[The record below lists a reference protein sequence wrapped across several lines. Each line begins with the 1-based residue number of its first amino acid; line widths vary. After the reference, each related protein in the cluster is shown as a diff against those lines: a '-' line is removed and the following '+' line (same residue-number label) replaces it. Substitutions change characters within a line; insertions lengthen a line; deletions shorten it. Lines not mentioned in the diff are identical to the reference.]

1 MNNLELEAS
10 HRDFGGSL
18 KSEAETLLTKLELL
32 GIMLMTEREAEAD
45 ELYNEALELAR
56 SLVEGE
62 E

>member
-1 MNNLELEAS
+1 MK
-10 HRDFGGSL
+10 DSL

-32 GIMLMTEREAEAD
+32 GIMMMSGRLDEAD
-45 ELYNEALELAR
+45 DLYNEALELSR